1 VKKPIFM
8 LFAEDDP
15 DDVMLLEH
23 ALSRLGIKEFYI
35 ARDGVEVV
43 EYLQGKGKFVDKL
56 RYPTPSCLILD
67 VNMPRMNGVEVL
79 EWLKKHE
86 GECII
91 PTVLFTGAATEHDL
105 VRAYQLGVRTV
116 FRKPSDLDCLL
127 EALKMLQNYWS
138 HAEIPEPHLASGC
151 S

>member
-1 VKKPIFM
+1 M

-23 ALSRLGIKEFYI
+23 ALSRLGIKGFYI

-43 EYLQGKGKFVDKL
+43 EYLQGAGKFADKL
-56 RYPTPSCLILD
+56 RYPTPTCLILD

-86 GECII
+86 SECII

-127 EALKMLQNYWS
+127 ESLKMLQQYWS
-138 HAEIPEPHLASGC
+138 QAEIPEPHLAHGC
-151 S
+151 A